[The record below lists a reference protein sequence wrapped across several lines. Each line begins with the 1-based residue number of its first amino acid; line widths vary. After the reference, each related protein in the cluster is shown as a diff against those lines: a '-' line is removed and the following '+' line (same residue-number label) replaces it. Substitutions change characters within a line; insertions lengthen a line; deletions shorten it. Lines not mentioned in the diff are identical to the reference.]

1 MPGRWDTSTKRLVH
15 TRPEDFIRWLIPG
28 AQFIGPV
35 EAKSLNLN
43 NQEMEADNLQ
53 QMIVNGIKCL
63 IHIEFQSYADADMGK
78 RMWKYNAMASWTYD
92 CPTRSFVIYLKR
104 CPAAKPGFRWTFPPT
119 EVVHDFR
126 FQVVKLWEVPV
137 EEIEQA
143 GLLGLLPLMVL
154 ARGGKQRQVVEKAIS
169 AIETTEDEDKRDLLS
184 LTYIFAAMAFVKET
198 DRHWLQR
205 RFRMFEDA
213 LKDSWAYQEIWQ
225 GGKQEGI
232 EQGKQE
238 GKQEERLA
246 NLQRQRHMLEYLVEK
261 DFPALIP
268 LAKKRGEA
276 SEDPD
281 ALQALIFALLRA
293 GNEQEAK
300 QLLSQEDWSQQ
311 VTGL

>member
-1 MPGRWDTSTKRLVH
+1 MAGKWDTSTKRLVH
-15 TRPEDFIRWLIPG
+15 TRPEDFIHWLIPG

-35 EAKSLNLN
+35 EAKSLNFN
-43 NQEMEADNLQ
+43 NREIEADNVH
-53 QMIVNGIKCL
+53 QMIVDGIKCL
-63 IHIEFQSYADADMGK
+63 IHIEFQSYADEHMAE
-78 RMWKYNAMASWTYD
+78 RMWDYNAMATWTYRY
-92 CPTRSFVIYLKR
+92 PTDSFVIYLKR
-104 CPAAKPGFRWTFPPT
+104 CKVTEPFFRWTFPPT
-119 EVVHDFR
+119 RAVHDFR
-126 FQVVKLWEVPV
+126 FHVVKLWEVPF

-154 ARGGKQRQVVEKAIS
+154 ARGGKQRQVVEKAIT

-184 LTYIFAAMAFVKET
+184 LTYIFAALALVKET

-225 GGKQEGI
+225 GGKL
-232 EQGKQE
+232 E

-246 NLQRQRHMLEYLVEK
+246 NVQRQRHMLEYLVEK
-261 DFPALIP
+261 DFPALMP

-276 SEDPD
+276 SDDPD

-293 GNEQEAK
+293 ENEQEAK
-300 QLLSQEDWSQQ
+300 QLLIQED
-311 VTGL
+311 